1 MKRLILFL
9 LAIFLLFSHPQY
21 LNATT
26 IPITPALQLKYRIK
40 LGDVSFYARA
50 GHFTDAFM
58 RFSPNGKL
66 LAIGT
71 FLGKIILVN
80 AKTGAIL
87 WEHRVYEGMVKKID
101 FSPDSQTIYYGEQSP
116 DGFIYAANAE
126 TGHIKWRFSMTKDL
140 KLGIPAPKGDIYGIY
155 REPGCYRL
163 KVLKNGNILVL
174 GIHSWPDHKLGYWRR
189 LSMIWLLSPDGHV
202 IWKWPKRKPIEL
214 SLYYADA
221 DPNGNYV
228 ATVAILPSDKLPAN
242 YPYTPGTVYVL
253 NGKTGKEIA
262 HYKMKPLKPYY
273 NSVSIWESVAVDPLD
288 KFVVVG
294 TSDGRGFIFDLKTL
308 KPIKILHLATPI
320 IIGGIP
326 VAATATYVEVDSKRT
341 IFFQTSSSSIPYG
354 LPVQANQPAGPHPNA
369 QTIFAVSPNGKI
381 LWRFHAPFKF
391 QGFASDISSRIL
403 ATVAGAA
410 SRMVSERRTK
420 QFGIFVFNLEK
431 KGGGLEKLLGYFP
444 TIAPLFFHL
453 AVSPD
458 AKLIAACETPYI
470 NEKGRLVG
478 TYQVDVLAIKDLSK
492 N

>member
-1 MKRLILFL
+1 MKKIFVLFL
-9 LAIFLLFSHPQY
+9 IFVNFVFFIPSY
-21 LNATT
+21 LKAQNL
-26 IPITPALQLKYRIK
+26 PITPNLQLKYRIK

-58 RFSPNGKL
+58 RFSPNGKF

-71 FLGKIILVN
+71 FLGRIIVLN
-80 AKTGAIL
+80 AKTGHIL
-87 WEHRVYEGMVKKID
+87 WKHRIFEGMIKKIG
-101 FSPDSQTIYYGEQSP
+101 FSPDSKTIYYGEQSP
-116 DGFIYAANAE
+116 DGFIYAADTK
-126 TGHIKWRFSMTKDL
+126 TGHIKWQFSMAKYL
-140 KLGIPAPKGDIYGIY
+140 KRGIPATKGDIYGIY

-174 GIHSWPDHKLGYWRR
+174 GIHSWPDHKKGYWRR
-189 LSMIWLLSPDGHV
+189 LSMIWLLSSKGQV
-202 IWKWPKRKPIEL
+202 IWKWPKNKPIEL

-228 ATVAILPSDKLPAN
+228 ATVAILPSDKLPPN
-242 YPYTPGTVYVL
+242 YPYTPGTIYVL
-253 NGKTGKEIA
+253 DGKTGKEVA
-262 HYKMKPLKPYY
+262 HYKMKPLRPYY
-273 NSVSIWESVAVDPLD
+273 HSVSIWESVAVDPLD

-308 KPIKILHLATPI
+308 HPIKILHLATPI

-326 VAATATYVEVDSKRT
+326 VAATATYVHITSNRT

-369 QTIFAVSPNGKI
+369 QTIFAVSPKGKI

-391 QGFASDISSRIL
+391 QGFASDGHSKIL

-410 SRMVSERRTK
+410 SKMVSERKTN
-420 QFGIFVFNLEK
+420 QFGIFVFNLKE
-431 KGGGLEKLLGYFP
+431 KGGGIQKFLGYFP

-458 AKLIAACETPYI
+458 AHLIAACETPYI
-470 NEKGRLVG
+470 NEEERLVG
-478 TYQVDVLAIKDLSK
+478 TYQVDVISIKK